1 VKKSNY
7 SPNTYLAVAGMAVLW
22 FCAIAVML
30 SMSSCST
37 PAPTSSREVIFRAK
51 ALTYSTYIHDFILST
66 PVYLVTVDSAYR
78 STDTVIWNNDRYVLL
93 DRAK

>member
-1 VKKSNY
+1 MKRSY
-7 SPNTYLAVAGMAVLW
+7 QSIIFITLLWVASVL
-22 FCAIAVML
+22 IVI

-51 ALTYSTYIHDFILST
+51 VLTYSYAVHDFIPST

-78 STDTVIWNNDRYVLL
+78 PSDTVIWNNERYVLL
-93 DRAK
+93 NRSK

>member
-1 VKKSNY
+1 MKRLILSLSILSIVAS
-7 SPNTYLAVAGMAVLW
+7 LA
-22 FCAIAVML
+22 
-30 SMSSCST
+30 SCST

-78 STDTVIWNNDRYVLL
+78 STDTVIWNDDRYVLL

>member
-51 ALTYSTYIHDFILST
+51 VLTYSYAVHDFIPST
-66 PVYLVTVDSAYR
+66 PVYLITVDSAYR
-78 STDTVIWNNDRYVLL
+78 SSDTVIWNNERYVLL
-93 DRAK
+93 DRSK